1 MKSLVLIASV
11 AAAAACAMPAAAQIA
26 LSEPE
31 HTGAYGELGYTGG
44 EVHGAGQNVLTGRLG
59 YRFNRFL
66 GAEGELGVGVSTG
79 DRTFGLGTPAQT
91 DVGVKQK
98 TSEAAYAVGY
108 LPLMPRADLF
118 ARAGYGAAQYSVNP
132 NGAAD
137 YNARTDGFRYGA
149 GGQYFFDGQN
159 GVRLDWTHYD
169 VQNVHDPVGYFG
181 GDKASD
187 LWSVA
192 FSHRF

>member
-1 MKSLVLIASV
+1 MKSLVLFAS
-11 AAAAACAMPAAAQIA
+11 AAAVLGCAMPAAAQIA

-44 EVHGAGQNVLTGRLG
+44 EVHGASQNVITGRLG

-79 DRTFGLGTPAQT
+79 DRTFAAGTPAET
-91 DVGVKQK
+91 NVGVKQK

-108 LPLMPRADLF
+108 LPLTPRADLF

-132 NGAAD
+132 AGAPD
-137 YNARTDGFRYGA
+137 YSARTDGFRYGA
-149 GGQYFFDGQN
+149 GGQFFLDGQN

-169 VQNVHDPVGYFG
+169 VRNVHDPVGYFG
-181 GDKASD
+181 GDKGSD